1 MTLLG
6 LFAFGL
12 LAAGVVGSLVP
23 QLPGPPLSVAGVLLY
38 WWASGFSEPGTLTV
52 VLLLAALA
60 LAVAGG
66 IVAPVVTARLGG
78 VSTVSTTLGVT
89 AGGILFLFFGTAG
102 LVGGIVGTVFV
113 LEYVRK
119 RDAKASLAAG
129 LLVVL
134 TSFATTLVQVVLTG
148 AAFLAMAA
156 VVLL

>member
-1 MTLLG
+1 MTPLG
-6 LFAFGL
+6 LLAFGL

-23 QLPGPPLSVAGVLLY
+23 QLPGPPLSIAGVFLY

-52 VLLLAALA
+52 ALLVGALG

-66 IVAPVVTARLGG
+66 VVAPVVTARVGG

-89 AGGILFLFFGTAG
+89 AGGILFLVFGTPG
-102 LVGGIVGTVFV
+102 LIGGIVGTVFV

-134 TSFATTLVQVVLTG
+134 ASFATTLVQLVLTG
-148 AAFLAMAA
+148 AVFLTMAA
-156 VVLL
+156 VVVL